1 MKGLRGWRIIL
12 LAWILC
18 LCMGV
23 IVYASTNLIENH
35 ECTYVYSVVK
45 VLLMTCVDGGTHSCL
60 LILLICIFKEIQISK
75 LLGSVLSF
83 MALLGFHGYILTKF
97 YRRKRRQETFNN
109 DKKRKGYKNQQKV
122 SFSSQENGQINQI
135 LSASNSK
142 DHHKVSRRL
151 SELSFHVSY
160 IKSSNYILITLSAF
174 CLCHLPMFFHQL
186 FELIRYEL

>member
-1 MKGLRGWRIIL
+1 MHIRLLCCKGTFNQ
-12 LAWILC
+12 LC
-18 LCMGV
+18 LG
-23 IVYASTNLIENH
+23 YAFNN
-35 ECTYVYSVVK
+35 
-45 VLLMTCVDGGTHSCL
+45 
-60 LILLICIFKEIQISK
+60 ILLIWLFKEIQFSK
-75 LLGSVLSF
+75 LFGSVLSF

-97 YRRKRRQETFNN
+97 YRRKRRQENFNN
-109 DKKRKGYKNQQKV
+109 DQNRKGYKHHQKV

-160 IKSSNYILITLSAF
+160 IKSSNYILITLSAL

-186 FELIRYEL
+186 FELIRYKFKQSLELLLRS